1 MLKCESLNKV
11 LNKDKTVSYFYFKN
25 DLLNFIKSYMKE
37 ININTYLYLPIVNTT
52 NNTKNFGTAEK
63 LNEIEID
70 EIIFKNIYSGKRLY
84 LLVIFHELV
93 HIKQNSLIKNGI
105 FDKNLFDII
114 KEDLLDY
121 YFTINSK
128 NLKSKSYF
136 DINYNLDSSEVQASL
151 EAIDLFYTYLDEN
164 NINPNLFE
172 LYILCDLTKDLK
184 KRLKN
189 KKRKFLCS
197 KLKFYRTINLY
208 KLFDYTIKKNPEWL
222 EWYPCLQIEY
232 YFDEDVVK
240 RIDYQNFD
248 LRTIENESYN
258 YKEYVK
264 YLKENASKRSFLKMI
279 RG

>member
-70 EIIFKNIYSGKRLY
+70 ERIFKNIYSGKRLY

-128 NLKSKSYF
+128 NLKSKSYY
-136 DINYNLDSSEVQASL
+136 DINYNRW
-151 EAIDLFYTYLDEN
+151 IG
-164 NINPNLFE
+164 IH
-172 LYILCDLTKDLK
+172 
-184 KRLKN
+184 
-189 KKRKFLCS
+189 
-197 KLKFYRTINLY
+197 
-208 KLFDYTIKKNPEWL
+208 
-222 EWYPCLQIEY
+222 CL
-232 YFDEDVVK
+232 
-240 RIDYQNFD
+240 
-248 LRTIENESYN
+248 
-258 YKEYVK
+258 
-264 YLKENASKRSFLKMI
+264 
-279 RG
+279 G